1 MCGLPICSL
10 WLRLEKLRQR
20 VHWYPVS
27 DDDCEDPQRVV
38 IPTDVTDLVRPI
50 TTPSLSLRI
59 AVITLFVLK
68 VPLIPFHD
76 SLFRILNLS
85 SIPCLMDSAEVLLS
99 AFCSIGVTQSKILK
113 SFVFVVKRLYIFYV
127 NGVCCILLEIFRLHF

>member
-1 MCGLPICSL
+1 MFIEQLEDEILTCGLPICSL

-68 VPLIPFHD
+68 VPPIPFHD

-99 AFCSIGVTQSKILK
+99 AFCSIGLTQSKILK
-113 SFVFVVKRLYIFYV
+113 YCICSQKI
-127 NGVCCILLEIFRLHF
+127 CILFI